1 MNKPLRALLAVIVL
15 AFAAAGL
22 YYAWF
27 APTVNKPMT
36 EKLDVRKQFGAKV
49 ATDEGKPM
57 EDVRSSNSS
66 SPSAPVSV

>member
-36 EKLDVRKQFGAKV
+36 
-49 ATDEGKPM
+49 
-57 EDVRSSNSS
+57 
-66 SPSAPVSV
+66 